1 MLESLDAMLEPSLIG
16 DMVLYAIQNDEFY
29 IFSHPEYREVVQERT
44 QTILDAF
51 DRWAGVME
59 DLKS

>member
-1 MLESLDAMLEPSLIG
+1 MLEPSLIG